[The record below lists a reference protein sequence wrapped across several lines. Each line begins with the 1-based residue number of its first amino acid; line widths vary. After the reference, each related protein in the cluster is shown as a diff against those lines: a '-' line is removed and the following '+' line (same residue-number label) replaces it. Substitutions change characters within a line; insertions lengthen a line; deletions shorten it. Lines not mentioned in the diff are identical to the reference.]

1 MKKIVSHT
9 LLLVAVLT
17 PQLIHCFPFWKSK
30 EASAPHTEKVP
41 LSGATTNK
49 VPTLGQFHDAMRQLW
64 NDHGV
69 WTREYVVAALS
80 SAPNTTIVANRLF
93 RNQEDIGNAVAGF
106 YGADAG
112 KALTALLK
120 DHIKVAAAVVTAASK
135 GEKVEFA
142 KQNKLWHK
150 NADDIAAF
158 LSKANPHLTQKGV
171 QKMMYDHL
179 ALLTA
184 NVTARL
190 KKDWEKD
197 VKSYDVYRA
206 QLNHMA
212 DALSGAIAMQF
223 PAKFR
228 KKTPWYKRT
237 RWFAPAKKIE
247 KTN

>member
-1 MKKIVSHT
+1 MKKIVSLP

-17 PQLIHCFPFWKSK
+17 PQLTHSFPFWKSK
-30 EASAPHTEKVP
+30 EATASHTEKAP
-41 LSGATTNK
+41 ASNATTNT
-49 VPTLGQFHDAMRQLW
+49 VLTLGQFHDGMRQLW

-80 SAPNTTIVANRLF
+80 NAPNTRVVANRLF
-93 RNQEDIGNAVAGF
+93 KNQEDIGNAVAGF

-112 KALTALLK
+112 KVLTALLK
-120 DHIKVAAAVVTAASK
+120 DHIKIAAAVVAAASK
-135 GEKVEFA
+135 GKKVEFA
-142 KQNKLWHK
+142 QQNKLWHK

-184 NVTARL
+184 DVTARL
-190 KKDWEKD
+190 KKEWEKD
-197 VKSYDVYRA
+197 VKAYDVYRS

-212 DALSGAIAMQF
+212 DALSGAIALQF

-237 RWFAPAKKIE
+237 RWFAQKPKQNKA
-247 KTN
+247 